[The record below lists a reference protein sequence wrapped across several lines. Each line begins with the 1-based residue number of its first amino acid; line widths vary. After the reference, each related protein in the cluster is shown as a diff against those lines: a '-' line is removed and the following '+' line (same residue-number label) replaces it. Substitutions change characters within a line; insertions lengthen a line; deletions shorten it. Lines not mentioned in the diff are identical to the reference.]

1 FAFAAGRLPA
11 GQRGTRCKYV
21 PLSSYA
27 ASMPRKVPQ
36 SVRASHLPTWSG
48 ADGNCTAGRAYQAVS
63 AVFLLA
69 APGDTLCA
77 IDTEF
82 NGTNIIAADG

>member
-1 FAFAAGRLPA
+1 
-11 GQRGTRCKYV
+11 
-21 PLSSYA
+21 
-27 ASMPRKVPQ
+27 MPRKIPQ

-48 ADGNCTAGRAYQAVS
+48 AGGNCTAGRAYQAVS

-69 APGDTLCA
+69 ALGDALCA
-77 IDTEF
+77 INTEF

>member
-1 FAFAAGRLPA
+1 
-11 GQRGTRCKYV
+11 
-21 PLSSYA
+21 
-27 ASMPRKVPQ
+27 MPRKVPQ